1 MALKDKRF
9 ELWDV
14 DSWVLIDRDVDM
26 AAFFKLNEVSEE
38 EKIEIN
44 ALTVG
49 HSWYFGGG
57 AAPLCAL
64 RRVE

>member
-1 MALKDKRF
+1 MTTKPKRF

-14 DSWVLIDRDVDM
+14 DSWMLIDRNVDLP
-26 AAFFKLNEVSEE
+26 AFFKLNAITPKEAAA
-38 EKIEIN
+38 ID

-49 HSWYFGGG
+49 ASFHLGGG

-64 RRVE
+64 RRAE